1 MKTNK
6 TLLKGKIIIL
16 FIIVFNIKFIEIK
29 INYNLLKN
37 IFINKLYL
45 NI

>member
-29 INYNLLKN
+29 INYNNNNKN
-37 IFINKLYL
+37 FK
-45 NI
+45 